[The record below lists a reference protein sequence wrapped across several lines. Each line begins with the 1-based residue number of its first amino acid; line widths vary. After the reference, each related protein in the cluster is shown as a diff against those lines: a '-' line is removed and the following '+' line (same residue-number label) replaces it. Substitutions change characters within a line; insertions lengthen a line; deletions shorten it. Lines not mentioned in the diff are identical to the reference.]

1 MTSNLRFA
9 FSALCAPAMLL
20 AQTPQHFVVPSEY
33 AVHDAVSY
41 QWLAGASR
49 DVRQQTLIAESEI
62 APLVGKRLVA
72 LELRRTTQNET
83 FAGGTTM
90 WTVTLSTSPKT
101 PLTCSSQYA
110 ANVGADAVQVFS
122 GPVTLPTSPANT
134 ESKVGWTPENTVR
147 IQFAEPFFYAGGVLC
162 VDVVGAPVVGQNA
175 NWWMADAEFED
186 LSTTTLD
193 LGGGCPP
200 YGGPQGQWSGVA
212 ARTLVP
218 GAHAQF
224 FAYGVPN
231 NLALAMFG
239 VGSSTGIPMSLLGF
253 PVPTQ
258 CELKLSSL
266 LLFQLAVFVP
276 ETDPNL
282 MVRGGRADLEM
293 QMGTDAS
300 FLGLTCTTQW
310 LDLVT
315 MHTSNAIEWTTA
327 SSVPTLGMALVEGHP
342 AETGGLVSV
351 HLAHV
356 MRFEY

>member
-1 MTSNLRFA
+1 MITNLRFA
-9 FSALCAPAMLL
+9 LLALLGSTTLL
-20 AQTPQHFVVPSEY
+20 AQAPRHFVVPSEY
-33 AVHDAVSY
+33 TVNDAVSY
-41 QWLAGASR
+41 EWLAGASR
-49 DVRQQTLIAESEI
+49 DLRQQTLIAETEI
-62 APLVGKRLVA
+62 APLVGQRLLA
-72 LELRRTTQNET
+72 LELRRTTQNEL
-83 FAGGTTM
+83 FAGGTM
-90 WTVTLSTSPKT
+90 NWTVTLSTSPRT

-110 ANVGADAVQVFS
+110 ANVGTDAVEVFS

-134 ESKVGWTPENTVR
+134 NTKVGWTADNTIRVA
-147 IQFAEPFFYAGGVLC
+147 FTTPFLYLGGVLC
-162 VDVVGAPVVGQNA
+162 VDVVGTPIPGQNA

-186 LSTTTLD
+186 LSSTIVN

-200 YGGPQGQWSGVA
+200 YGGPQGEWSGVA
-212 ARTLVP
+212 ERTLVP

-231 NLALAMFG
+231 NLAIAMFG
-239 VGSSTGIPMSLLGF
+239 TGSPVGVPMAAFGF
-253 PVPTQ
+253 GVPTQ
-258 CELKLSSL
+258 CELHLSSL
-266 LLFQLAVFVP
+266 LLFELAVFVP
-276 ETDPNL
+276 EMDPNL
-282 MVRGGRADLEM
+282 MVRGGRADLEL

-310 LDLVT
+310 IDLVT
-315 MHTSNAIEWTTA
+315 MHTSNAIQWTTA